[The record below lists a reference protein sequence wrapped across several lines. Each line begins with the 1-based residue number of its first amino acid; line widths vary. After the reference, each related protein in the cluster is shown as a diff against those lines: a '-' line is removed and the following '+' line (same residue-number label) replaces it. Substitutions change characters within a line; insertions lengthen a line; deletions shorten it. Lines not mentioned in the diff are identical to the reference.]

1 MKKLL
6 GIVVLGLLLG
16 CAGGNKG
23 SIYDYMNVGMT
34 KEEWRYWTSAGKFFT
49 PTFKYYKSIELHPA
63 KWHDFSF
70 GLCGNEHTKKRARSK
85 GVLHLKM
92 FWDEGYKYFPKYK
105 TEVISHVYDPQS
117 WTIADAHRIKRPWY
131 VFDNVTRPINCR
143 PGGKP
148 GEYGDE
154 KSNGILKAIVWS
166 EDEALRIADPVY
178 AKKVE
183 EREKKEEKRLAEE
196 KKAAEEKRLA
206 EEKKRKEE
214 ELKKLASKHGD
225 KCEKKSSNQ
234 EGFEKDTPEF
244 NNCLIV
250 KEKERVR
257 IEKEEAKRLKL
268 EEEKLKNMKP
278 QQRAEYKCINTFG
291 FKKGTDNYNECLFKL
306 YSVELELEK
315 MKLEHEIQVQRLALE
330 REKVKAAKAQTEAAK
345 AQAEAAYRSALANEE
360 QAYQQRRSNAQKS
373 INQGM
378 RMLSGACTLGV
389 NC

>member
-6 GIVVLGLLLG
+6 GILVLGLLVCSTANAKYFSDLI
-16 CAGGNKG
+16 KP
-23 SIYDYMNVGMT
+23 GMT
-34 KEEWRYWTSAGKFFT
+34 KKQVQKLVDIGMKANWPLYRTYEIKALGGINVSVSAFC
-49 PTFKYYKSIELHPA
+49 PYQ
-63 KWHDFSF
+63 
-70 GLCGNEHTKKRARSK
+70 NESNQ
-85 GVLHLKM
+85 
-92 FWDEGYKYFPKYK
+92 YQYFPEYK
-105 TEVISHVYDPQS
+105 TEVFTHTGINVSTLKG
-117 WTIADAHRIKRPWY
+117 WPWY
-131 VFDNVTRPINCR
+131 IFENVTKPIRCKKMGILGW
-143 PGGKP
+143 GG
-148 GEYGDE
+148 GDAY
-154 KSNGILKAIVWS
+154 KDSNGILKAVVWTK
-166 EDEALRIADPVY
+166 EEALILADPTY
-178 AKKVE
+178 AKKVGERKKRE
-183 EREKKEEKRLAEE
+183 EKERKKREEKERKRLAEE
-196 KKAAEEKRLA
+196 KKAAEEKRIA

-214 ELKKLASKHGD
+214 ELKKLISKHGD
-225 KCEKKSSNQ
+225 NCEKKSSNQ

-250 KEKERVR
+250 KEKERIK

-291 FKKGTDNYNECLFKL
+291 FKKGADNYNDCLFKL

-315 MKLEHEIQVQRLALE
+315 MKLEHEIQVQRLTLE
-330 REKVKAAKAQTEAAK
+330 REKLKTAKAQTEAAK

-360 QAYQQRRSNAQKS
+360 QAYQQRRSNAQRS

>member
-1 MKKLL
+1 
-6 GIVVLGLLLG
+6 V
-16 CAGGNKG
+16 
-23 SIYDYMNVGMT
+23 
-34 KEEWRYWTSAGKFFT
+34 
-49 PTFKYYKSIELHPA
+49 
-63 KWHDFSF
+63 
-70 GLCGNEHTKKRARSK
+70 
-85 GVLHLKM
+85 
-92 FWDEGYKYFPKYK
+92 
-105 TEVISHVYDPQS
+105 
-117 WTIADAHRIKRPWY
+117 
-131 VFDNVTRPINCR
+131 
-143 PGGKP
+143 
-148 GEYGDE
+148 
-154 KSNGILKAIVWS
+154 
-166 EDEALRIADPVY
+166 
-178 AKKVE
+178 
-183 EREKKEEKRLAEE
+183 
-196 KKAAEEKRLA
+196 
-206 EEKKRKEE
+206 
-214 ELKKLASKHGD
+214 SKHGD

-250 KEKERVR
+250 KEKERIKIV
-257 IEKEEAKRLKL
+257 KEEAKRLKL

-291 FKKGTDNYNECLFKL
+291 FKKGADNYNECLFKL